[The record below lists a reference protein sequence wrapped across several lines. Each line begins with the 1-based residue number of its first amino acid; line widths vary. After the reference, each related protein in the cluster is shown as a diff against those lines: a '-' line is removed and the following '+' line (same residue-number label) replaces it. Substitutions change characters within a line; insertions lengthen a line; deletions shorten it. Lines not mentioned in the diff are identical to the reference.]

1 LIRRALI
8 ALTAL
13 AMVLALAVPVAFAQ
27 DNNNV
32 NTAANTQTGQTGAI
46 AQVATQCVEA
56 DEGSNFCAIVDEDN
70 GNGDGDVIVVDQ
82 DNVGNEQNAAAF
94 GGQGGD
100 NFGIAVGVGDDLN
113 VWGDN
118 NGHDDEN
125 GDDNVAA
132 FNQQQQCQ
140 PATASNQIENDAAVQ
155 NDTILSNNNAGDV
168 ENIGN
173 VCQVGAAVAQQQVD
187 EDN

>member
-1 LIRRALI
+1 MIRRAII

-27 DNNNV
+27 DDV

-46 AQVATQCVEA
+46 TQTAQQCVEGGPG
-56 DEGSNFCAIVDEDN
+56 DNECLIVDEDN
-70 GNGDGDVIVVDQ
+70 GDGDGDVIVVDQ
-82 DNVGNEQNAAAF
+82 DNVGNEQNAYAE
-94 GGQGGD
+94 GGEGGD
-100 NFGIAVGVGDDLN
+100 NLGIAVGVGDDVNLF
-113 VWGDN
+113 GDN
-118 NGHDDEN
+118 NGWDDN

-140 PATASNQIENDAAVQ
+140 NATASNQIENDAAVQ

-173 VCQVGAAVAQQQVD
+173 VCQVGAAVAQQQND
-187 EDN
+187 DD